1 MHGIDLVE
9 TGRSRFAA
17 HLKLTCMLAL
27 CTWSCVLQSQ
37 AAEVSAQTHAAVKAL
52 RNQPAVKAALEQIR
66 REDERTLKEQIEIA
80 EIPSPSGKEQ
90 IRANDYVR
98 RLREL
103 GLIDVTVDSE
113 GNVIA
118 RRSGARKDA
127 PTLVVSAHLDTVFAE
142 GTNVKVRKQGS
153 RYHGAGIGDD
163 ARGLSVLI
171 TVLRAMQENKLR
183 TQGDV
188 LFVGTVGEEG
198 LGNLRGVKA
207 LFRDR
212 GNIDGF
218 ISVDN
223 IDSPRLAPGES
234 ELVTRAVGSRR
245 WQITFTGPG
254 GHSYENFGT
263 PSAVHALGRA
273 VSMISDLQP
282 PTEPKTTFTVATV
295 AGGTTINAIAEKA
308 ELRIDIRSESGTA
321 LAATEEQILAA
332 ADRAGAEEGKRWG
345 AEPIRVERTLL
356 GDRPAGAGN
365 SDNPVAMAWTGAAM
379 ALGQKSPK
387 VVAASTDANV
397 PMGLG
402 IPAITASGGGIA
414 DKAHSLDEWYEP
426 VNAWVAPQGLLLTTL
441 ALVGV
446 EGGPKPLLTRRA
458 AAVRR

>member
-1 MHGIDLVE
+1 MGQVK
-9 TGRSRFAA
+9 FAI
-17 HLKLTCMLAL
+17 LL
-27 CTWSCVLQSQ
+27 CVLLSIGEAR
-37 AAEVSAQTHAAVKAL
+37 AAQVPPQTEAAVKGL

-66 REDERTLKEQIEIA
+66 REDERTLEEQIEIA
-80 EIPSPSGKEQ
+80 EIPAPSGKEQ
-90 IRANDYVR
+90 TRANDYVR

-103 GLIDVTVDSE
+103 GLIDVTIDPE

-118 RRSGARKDA
+118 RRPGARRGG
-127 PTLVVSAHLDTVFAE
+127 PILVVSAHLDTVFAE
-142 GTNVKVRKQGS
+142 GTNVKVRRDGK
-153 RYHGAGIGDD
+153 RYYGAGIGDD
-163 ARGLSVLI
+163 ARGLTVLL

-212 GNIDGF
+212 TDIDGF

-223 IDSPRLAPGES
+223 MESPRLAPGES
-234 ELVTRAVGSRR
+234 ELVARAVGSRR
-245 WQITFTGPG
+245 WQISFVGPG

-282 PTEPKTTFTVATV
+282 PAEPKTTFTVATV
-295 AGGTTINAIAEKA
+295 SGGTTINAIAEKA
-308 ELRIDIRSESGTA
+308 ELRIDIRSESATA
-321 LAATEEQILAA
+321 LAALESQILAA
-332 ADRAGAEEGKRWG
+332 ADRAGVEEGKRWG
-345 AEPIRVERTLL
+345 ADPVRVERTLL
-356 GDRPAGAGN
+356 GDRPAGAGS
-365 SDNPVAMAWTGAAM
+365 SDNPVATAWTGAVI
-379 ALGQKSPK
+379 ALGQKAPK

-426 VNAWVAPQGLLLTTL
+426 VNAWLGPQGLLLTTL
-441 ALVGV
+441 ALVGL
-446 EGGPKPLLTRRA
+446 EGGPKPLLTDRA
-458 AAVRR
+458 R

>member
-1 MHGIDLVE
+1 MGQIK
-9 TGRSRFAA
+9 FAI
-17 HLKLTCMLAL
+17 LL
-27 CTWSCVLQSQ
+27 CVLLSVGEAR
-37 AAEVSAQTHAAVKAL
+37 AAEVPPKTEAAVKAL

-66 REDERTLKEQIEIA
+66 REDERTLEEQIEIA
-80 EIPSPSGKEQ
+80 EIPAPSGKEQ
-90 IRANDYVR
+90 TRANDYVR

-103 GLIDVTVDSE
+103 GLIDVTIDAE

-118 RRSGARKDA
+118 RRPGARRGG
-127 PTLVVSAHLDTVFAE
+127 PILVVSAHLDTVFAE
-142 GTNVKVRKQGS
+142 GTNVKVRRDGK
-153 RYHGAGIGDD
+153 RYYGAGIGDD
-163 ARGLSVLI
+163 ARGLTVLL

-212 GNIDGF
+212 TDIDGF

-223 IDSPRLAPGES
+223 MESPRLAPGES
-234 ELVTRAVGSRR
+234 ELVARAVGSRR
-245 WQITFTGPG
+245 WQISFVGPG

-273 VSMISDLQP
+273 VGMISDLQP
-282 PTEPKTTFTVATV
+282 PAEPKTTFTVATV
-295 AGGTTINAIAEKA
+295 SGGTTINAIAEKA
-308 ELRIDIRSESGTA
+308 ELRIDIRSESATA
-321 LAATEEQILAA
+321 LAALEQQILAA
-332 ADRAGAEEGKRWG
+332 ADRAGVEEGKRWG
-345 AEPIRVERTLL
+345 ADPVRVERTLL
-356 GDRPAGAGN
+356 GDRPAGAGS
-365 SDNPVAMAWTGAAM
+365 SDNPVATAWTGAVI
-379 ALGQKSPK
+379 ALGQKAPK

-426 VNAWVAPQGLLLTTL
+426 VNAWLGPQGLLLTTL
-441 ALVGV
+441 ALVGL
-446 EGGPKPLLTRRA
+446 EGGPKPLLTDRA
-458 AAVRR
+458 R

>member
-1 MHGIDLVE
+1 MNQA
-9 TGRSRFAA
+9 RFALLLTVFLGIVEA
-17 HLKLTCMLAL
+17 HASVAPK
-27 CTWSCVLQSQ
+27 
-37 AAEVSAQTHAAVKAL
+37 AEAAVKGL
-52 RNQPAVKAALEQIR
+52 RNQPSVKAALEQIQR
-66 REDERTLKEQIEIA
+66 NDERTLQEQIEIA
-80 EIPSPSGKEQ
+80 EIPAPPGKEQ
-90 IRANDYVR
+90 TRANDYVR

-103 GLIDVTVDSE
+103 GLIDVAIDSE

-118 RRSGARKDA
+118 RRPGARKGA
-127 PTLVVSAHLDTVFAE
+127 PTLVVSAHLDTVFDAD
-142 GTNVKVRKQGS
+142 TNVKVRRNGK
-153 RYHGAGIGDD
+153 RYYGPGIGDD
-163 ARGLSVLI
+163 ARGLTVLL

-212 GNIDGF
+212 TDIDGF

-223 IDSPRLAPGES
+223 IDAAPGET
-234 ELVTRAVGSRR
+234 ELVARAVGSRR

-254 GHSYENFGT
+254 GHSYGNFGT

-273 VSMISDLQP
+273 VSIISDLQP
-282 PTEPKTTFTVATV
+282 PAEPKTTFTVATV
-295 AGGTTINAIAEKA
+295 SGGTTINAIAEKA
-308 ELRIDIRSESGTA
+308 ELRIDIRSESASA
-321 LAATEEQILAA
+321 LAALEEQILAA
-332 ADRAGAEEGKRWG
+332 AERAGAEEGKRWG
-345 AEPIRVERTLL
+345 ADPIRIERTLL

-365 SDNPVAMAWTGAAM
+365 SDNPAAVAWMAAVV

-402 IPAITASGGGIA
+402 IPAITASGGGIG

-426 VNAWVAPQGLLLTTL
+426 VNAWLGPQGVLLTTL
-441 ALVGV
+441 ALVGI
-446 EGGPKPLLTRRA
+446 EGGPKPLLTDRTR
-458 AAVRR
+458 